1 MQTRLRKQIISRRH
15 SGSRLSFETIRKKEI
30 SNGFSMLVDFVT
42 LCIFAASAALLV
54 ITILSNVKD
63 SLLTTVL
70 RSRESKLNK
79 QYEALKN
86 SHDSIQ
92 NDLETNLNLDEIFN
106 IAVLEYGM
114 KYPSK
119 NDVIYFDKNNGEY
132 IKFNEGL
139 KR

>member
-1 MQTRLRKQIISRRH
+1 MQTRLRKQIISRRN
-15 SGSRLSFETIRKKEI
+15 SGSRINFETIRKKEMA
-30 SNGFSMLVDFVT
+30 SGFSMLADFVT
-42 LCIFAASAALLV
+42 LCIFVASAALLV
-54 ITILSNVKD
+54 ITLLSNVKD

-86 SHDSIQ
+86 SNDSIQ
-92 NDLETNLNLDEIFN
+92 NNLETNLNLDEIFN

-132 IKFNEGL
+132 IKFNERL

>member
-15 SGSRLSFETIRKKEI
+15 SGSRISFETIRKKEMA
-30 SNGFSMLVDFVT
+30 SGFSMLADFVT
-42 LCIFAASAALLV
+42 LCIFVASAALLV
-54 ITILSNVKD
+54 ITLLSNVKD

-70 RSRESKLNK
+70 RSRENKLNK

-86 SHDSIQ
+86 SNDSIQ
-92 NDLETNLNLDEIFN
+92 NNLETNLNLDEIFN

-132 IKFNEGL
+132 IKFNERL

>member
-1 MQTRLRKQIISRRH
+1 MQTRLRKQIISRRN
-15 SGSRLSFETIRKKEI
+15 SGSRINFETIRKKEMA
-30 SNGFSMLVDFVT
+30 SGFSMLADFVT
-42 LCIFAASAALLV
+42 LCIFVASAVLLV
-54 ITILSNVKD
+54 ITLLSNVKD

-86 SHDSIQ
+86 SNDSIQ
-92 NDLETNLNLDEIFN
+92 NNLETNLNLDEIFN

-132 IKFNEGL
+132 IKFNERL